1 MSIENT
7 RAHVIASIWQA
18 MAQSDVDL
26 AAVPKEQQT
35 RLVEAIADSLLVTVD
50 NLLEAARPDSPPAEQ
65 ALEGDEKIV
74 WTGRP
79 FLSLTESYTVTSE
92 RVKVRKGLLGKD
104 IENFELIRVQD
115 LDFSQKLSERML
127 GIGDLVIRGSDVSHA
142 ELTLRNIRDPE
153 QVYELV
159 RRAWL
164 EARKRYGLTF
174 QEEM

>member
-18 MAQSDVDL
+18 MAQSGVDL

-35 RLVEAIADSLLVTVD
+35 ALVESIADNLLVTVD
-50 NLLEAARPDSPPAEQ
+50 NLLEVAQPAPLPD
-65 ALEGDEKIV
+65 LEGDEKV
-74 WTGRP
+74 LWTGRP

-92 RVKVRKGLLGKD
+92 RVKVKKGLLGKD

-115 LDFSQKLSERML
+115 LDFAQNISERML
-127 GIGDLVIRGSDVSHA
+127 GIGDLVIRGSDASHP

-153 QVYELV
+153 KVYELV